1 MNELEQ
7 NVEAKEQVTASKN
20 EPKKKKGKII
30 AIIILLLIAIAIG
43 LFYGY
48 QKITTN
54 PLSIYKKAIND
65 TYELADNYLKENLDR
80 SFSINPLTEA
90 FNINADFTVNS
101 NISELS
107 ALNNYQYSIAVGL
120 DYPNNT
126 MNVGLGLN
134 NESEEIIEVLLSFL
148 NDHAYLQSA
157 DLFDQVLDLGSANL
171 NLDLDALNM
180 NDNLIIDYDNLHV
193 ILVNMKNIIINSL
206 DQDKFS
212 VTDETISVNNESI
225 DCRKFSYFL
234 DEENYIRTMNYIKEQ
249 MSQNEELLSAL
260 ANITGTTTDDLK
272 TLLAEDVD
280 TDSFSD
286 ITINLYAEGMEI
298 KAGNMIIND
307 EAIISFTNH
316 DEQFSMHIGDEY
328 TNIIL
333 TYEENT
339 LLVSYNEYEEEVFA
353 LSLTVNNDHE
363 TLEIRTNDYGDEYTF
378 NIEVSNIEETSNNF
392 QTDFILG
399 FNMNSYGTEMDIE
412 LQGTM
417 NIEKGTLD
425 TINPENSVD
434 INSLSEEEQLTITE
448 NLYNIL
454 DRLGLSEYSDSL

>member
-1 MNELEQ
+1 
-7 NVEAKEQVTASKN
+7 
-20 EPKKKKGKII
+20 
-30 AIIILLLIAIAIG
+30 
-43 LFYGY
+43 
-48 QKITTN
+48 
-54 PLSIYKKAIND
+54 
-65 TYELADNYLKENLDR
+65 
-80 SFSINPLTEA
+80 
-90 FNINADFTVNS
+90 
-101 NISELS
+101 
-107 ALNNYQYSIAVGL
+107 
-120 DYPNNT
+120 